1 MSMQFLLCGD
11 EELKI
16 AAVQCISTVIS
27 RCPAQYALPFLQAD
41 LPEFLFDALFTTNE
55 LLIWSIYC
63 CLSTFKEEHLFYT
76 RCHTIYDHFV
86 GGWGVLGALDLNLDT
101 PSTCAKSVGGM
112 EVLLQSM
119 CHLLKM
125 TNIEAQREGFCL
137 LWEILHRQPAG
148 LQLFPSCTLYYM
160 AINVLK
166 AGVGVQTLDVS
177 SQAVRAVSAFLRK
190 DHTVIPLPYSELISL
205 LESLAQAMPKSS
217 YPHASRRKVSVF
229 WCLPQW

>member
-76 RCHTIYDHFV
+76 RCHTIY
-86 GGWGVLGALDLNLDT
+86 
-101 PSTCAKSVGGM
+101 GM